1 MTDADTWNEYAESV
15 RNGTWVPSTSDDDVL
30 VASAGVEAAAF
41 VLARPTAD
49 VDPMLGKV
57 ADTLVQSTWGTAG
70 ASRAFGNTIAA
81 RGTHATALAEGK
93 GAAWISTMGGSSR
106 ISSDGTHAGADA
118 TLSGA
123 AFGMEAR
130 LSEKSTI
137 GLAIGN
143 SWGKVSTFSAF
154 PVDQD
159 STHQGIYGKHILGN
173 STTLSWMAAHTRTE
187 SDAELAGM
195 PCDWTQDALQLD
207 ARVDR
212 LFALSDRTTVSA
224 FVGMQYLATD
234 KGECNGL
241 STGSLQNL
249 RGEIGVSATHKATDK
264 AYIYG
269 ELSFIGDMARNN
281 PTATVGDYLSRGA
294 NPGRAGLNLSVGA
307 SYQLNDS
314 WSLNGSYSME
324 LLQNQT
330 SHSANVGATYS
341 F

>member
-1 MTDADTWNEYAESV
+1 
-15 RNGTWVPSTSDDDVL
+15 
-30 VASAGVEAAAF
+30 
-41 VLARPTAD
+41 
-49 VDPMLGKV
+49 
-57 ADTLVQSTWGTAG
+57 
-70 ASRAFGNTIAA
+70 
-81 RGTHATALAEGK
+81 
-93 GAAWISTMGGSSR
+93 MGGSSR
-106 ISSDGTHAGADA
+106 ISSDGAHAGADY
-118 TLSGA
+118 TLTGA
-123 AFGMEAR
+123 AFGMETSV
-130 LSEKSTI
+130 SEKSTV

-159 STHQGIYGKHILGN
+159 STHQGIYGKHLLGS

-187 SDAELAGM
+187 NDAKLAGM
-195 PCDWTQDALQLD
+195 ACDWTQDALQLD
-207 ARVDR
+207 ARVDK
-212 LFALSDRTTVSA
+212 LFAISDRTTVSA

-249 RGEIGVSATHKATDK
+249 RGEIGVSAAHKATDK

-269 ELSFIGDMARNN
+269 ELSFIGDMVRNN
-281 PTATVGDYLSRGA
+281 PTATVGDYRSRGA

-307 SYQLNDS
+307 GYQLNDS
-314 WSLNGSYSME
+314 WSLNGSYNLE
-324 LLQNQT
+324 LMQNQT